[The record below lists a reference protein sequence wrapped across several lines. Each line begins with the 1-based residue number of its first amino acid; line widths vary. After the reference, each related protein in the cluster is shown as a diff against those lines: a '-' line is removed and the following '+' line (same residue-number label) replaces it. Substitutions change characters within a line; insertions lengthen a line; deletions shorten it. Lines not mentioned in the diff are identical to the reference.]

1 MHITQGRPSHPR
13 ETRVTNFLGHQIV
26 LGTPSV
32 LGTHRILVISSE
44 GSNLSGCTG
53 WPLGSSEAWRSWIHE
68 TLVKFT
74 SFHGVQAKYIP
85 WNVRP
90 KIGKKR
96 KKSSWWSSWIFL
108 KFELIRH
115 LRMTQNVWK
124 FGEPRCHITWVILY
138 TRMLDRRTDGRTDG
152 QNAQASATP

>member
-1 MHITQGRPSHPR
+1 MHITQGWPSHPR
-13 ETRVTNFLGHQIV
+13 ETRVTNFPGHQIV

-32 LGTHRILVISSE
+32 PVLTEYWSFHQRAAICQVALVD
-44 GSNLSGCTG
+44 
-53 WPLGSSEAWRSWIHE
+53 PLGAAKHDDHEFHE

-124 FGEPRCHITWVILY
+124 FGEPRCHITWVILL
-138 TRMLDRRTDGRTDG
+138 TRMMDRQTDG
-152 QNAQASATP
+152 QNTQASATP